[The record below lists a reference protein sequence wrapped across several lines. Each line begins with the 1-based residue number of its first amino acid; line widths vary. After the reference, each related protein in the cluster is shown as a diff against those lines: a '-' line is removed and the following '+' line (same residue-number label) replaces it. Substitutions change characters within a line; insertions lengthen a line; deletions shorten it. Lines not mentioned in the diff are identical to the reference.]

1 MSDITKSFKNVYI
14 SQKNSGYLFELI
26 ITKILQSNAHYK
38 KYVINHID
46 VYKSNIIDLQSFIFE
61 DNFANV
67 YNEMKSTDSVDLE
80 QILILL
86 NQITIV
92 RFENLI
98 LDDLYKKYIEDHQSH
113 ITEQI
118 DDKVESSDVR
128 SERERSER
136 ERTERIRTERE
147 SEARESEAREREAR
161 ESEAREREA
170 RESEARESKSRES
183 KSRESGSRE
192 SGSREREAREREARE
207 REARES
213 KSRESEARES
223 SECKISCDLKN
234 VEKYE
239 SQEIEL
245 STVFHHLFSKHAVV
259 QSGRYNYG
267 LNIENVESIN
277 LDSINILYNMYNI
290 NEYNN
295 KMYLI
300 EQNNKV
306 LITIP
311 VGYYSIDQLLI
322 VMSTLFN
329 NASINKNKDYKF
341 HSNLH
346 KIKNKIF
353 FSCEL
358 NEKEK
363 FKRNVVFGMS
373 FIYDKYPKNDQR
385 VSSLQEILGF
395 EKLEYINNTT
405 YVTENPP
412 NICIFEDLYV
422 KVFVNDIELKKY
434 NTSDS
439 SFSYYQCLNVITDS
453 DFGRVMRFPQG
464 YSPYDIYNENY
475 IINTISFEFY
485 NSHMNIINTPIRFD
499 TVLSIDVSFI

>member
-1 MSDITKSFKNVYI
+1 MSDITKSFKNVFI

-26 ITKILQSNAHYK
+26 ITKILQNNAHYK

-46 VYKSNIIDLQSFIFE
+46 IYKSNIIDLQSFIFE

-67 YNEMKSTDSVDLE
+67 YNEMKSTESVDLE

-98 LDDLYKKYIEDHQSH
+98 LDDLYKKHQSH

-128 SERERSER
+128 SERERTER
-136 ERTERIRTERE
+136 ERTERIRE
-147 SEARESEAREREAR
+147 SEARESEARE
-161 ESEAREREA
+161 S
-170 RESEARESKSRES
+170 
-183 KSRESGSRE
+183 
-192 SGSREREAREREARE
+192 
-207 REARES
+207 
-213 KSRESEARES
+213 
-223 SECKISCDLKN
+223 KISCDLKN

-259 QSGRYNYG
+259 QSGRYNYR
-267 LNIENVESIN
+267 LNIENVGSIN

-295 KMYLI
+295 KMYLV

-373 FIYDKYPKNDQR
+373 FIYDKYPKNEQR

-395 EKLEYINNTT
+395 EKSEYINNTT

-439 SFSYYQCLNVITDS
+439 SFSYYQCLNIITDS

>member
-1 MSDITKSFKNVYI
+1 MSDITKSFKNVFI

-26 ITKILQSNAHYK
+26 ITKILQNNAHYK

-46 VYKSNIIDLQSFIFE
+46 IYKSNIIDLQSFIFE

-67 YNEMKSTDSVDLE
+67 YNEMKSTESVDLE

-98 LDDLYKKYIEDHQSH
+98 LDDLYKKHQSH

-128 SERERSER
+128 SERERTER
-136 ERTERIRTERE
+136 ERTERIRE
-147 SEARESEAREREAR
+147 SEARESEARE
-161 ESEAREREA
+161 SEA
-170 RESEARESKSRES
+170 RESEARES
-183 KSRESGSRE
+183 
-192 SGSREREAREREARE
+192 
-207 REARES
+207 
-213 KSRESEARES
+213 
-223 SECKISCDLKN
+223 KISCDLKN

-259 QSGRYNYG
+259 QSGRYNYR
-267 LNIENVESIN
+267 LNIENVGSIN

-295 KMYLI
+295 KMYLV

-373 FIYDKYPKNDQR
+373 FIYDKYPKNEQR

-395 EKLEYINNTT
+395 EKSEYINNTT

-439 SFSYYQCLNVITDS
+439 SFSYYQCLNIITDS

>member
-1 MSDITKSFKNVYI
+1 MSDITKSFRNVFI

-26 ITKILQSNAHYK
+26 ITKILQNNAHYK
-38 KYVINHID
+38 KYVINYID
-46 VYKSNIIDLQSFIFE
+46 IYKSNIIDLQSFIFE
-61 DNFANV
+61 DNFANI
-67 YNEMKSTDSVDLE
+67 YNEMKSSESVDLE

-86 NQITIV
+86 NNTTIV
-92 RFENLI
+92 RFENVI
-98 LDDLYKKYIEDHQSH
+98 LDDLYKKYTNENITAH

-118 DDKVESSDVR
+118 PLLDGSSDVR
-128 SERERSER
+128 SERERTER

-147 SEARESEAREREAR
+147 IEAREIEAREIEAREIEAREIEARKSEARKSEARKSEARKSEARESEARER
-161 ESEAREREA
+161 
-170 RESEARESKSRES
+170 
-183 KSRESGSRE
+183 
-192 SGSREREAREREARE
+192 
-207 REARES
+207 
-213 KSRESEARES
+213 
-223 SECKISCDLKN
+223 SCDLKR

-259 QSGRYNYG
+259 QSGRYNYR
-267 LNIENVESIN
+267 LNIENVGSIN
-277 LDSINILYNMYNI
+277 WDGINILYNMYNI

-322 VMSTLFN
+322 VTSTLFN

-341 HSNLH
+341 YSNLH

-395 EKLEYINNTT
+395 EKSEYINNTT

-412 NICIFEDLYV
+412 SICIFEDLYV

-439 SFSYYQCLNVITDS
+439 SFSYYQCLNAIMDS
-453 DFGRVMRFPQG
+453 DFGKVLRFPQG

-499 TVLSIDVSFI
+499 TVLSIDVTD

>member
-1 MSDITKSFKNVYI
+1 MSDITKSFKNVFI

-26 ITKILQSNAHYK
+26 ITKILQNNAHYK

-46 VYKSNIIDLQSFIFE
+46 IYKSNIIDLQSFIFE

-67 YNEMKSTDSVDLE
+67 YNEMKSTESVDLE

-98 LDDLYKKYIEDHQSH
+98 LDDLYKKHQSH

-128 SERERSER
+128 SERER
-136 ERTERIRTERE
+136 TERE
-147 SEARESEAREREAR
+147 SEARESEARE
-161 ESEAREREA
+161 SEA
-170 RESEARESKSRES
+170 RESEARES
-183 KSRESGSRE
+183 
-192 SGSREREAREREARE
+192 EA
-207 REARES
+207 
-213 KSRESEARES
+213 RESEARES
-223 SECKISCDLKN
+223 KISCDLKN

-259 QSGRYNYG
+259 QSGRYNYR
-267 LNIENVESIN
+267 LNIENVGSIN

-295 KMYLI
+295 KMYLV

-373 FIYDKYPKNDQR
+373 FIYDKYPKNEQR

-395 EKLEYINNTT
+395 EKSEYINNTT

-439 SFSYYQCLNVITDS
+439 SFSYYQCLNIITDS